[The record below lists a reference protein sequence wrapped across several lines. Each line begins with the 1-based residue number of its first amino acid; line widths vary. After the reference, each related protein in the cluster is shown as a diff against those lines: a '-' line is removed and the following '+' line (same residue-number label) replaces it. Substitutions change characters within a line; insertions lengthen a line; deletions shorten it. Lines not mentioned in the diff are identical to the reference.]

1 MICNNSLSPKRTAYI
16 NFPQINTIQSYIW
29 FMLKLL
35 SILWN
40 SFRMAMQELR
50 VNKLRT
56 FLSLF
61 GITIGIFCIIGVLAT
76 VDSLERKVQNDIKS
90 FGNNTIYIDKWQY
103 GGGNDYPWWKYLKR
117 PAMRY
122 EEMKFIKT
130 KSQLAANA
138 AMMVQTSS
146 SFSYEDNILSNVSIY
161 GISEEFNNIQTID
174 INNGRYLNETE
185 FTRGTPTGVV
195 GYKVAEELFGNVEKS
210 VGNKISYGG
219 KRVII
224 VGVIKKQGQ
233 SFIGG
238 FDFDQCII
246 VPYRYFASVYQ
257 PDNNQP
263 KILVQAKETVP
274 TSALQDELVGIMRQS
289 RRLSPTTEDNFTC
302 NDVALFSEQVKS
314 FFGQVSAGGW
324 AIAGL
329 SLIVGAFGVANIMF
343 VTVRER
349 TSQIGLKKA
358 LGAKR
363 RTILTE
369 FLLES
374 AFLCIIGGLIGLG
387 LVGILSIVLSSVLPF
402 PIFIAPNIIILALS
416 ICIILGIISGIIPAS
431 IAAKM
436 DPVVAIRTK

>member
-1 MICNNSLSPKRTAYI
+1 
-16 NFPQINTIQSYIW
+16 
-29 FMLKLL
+29 MLKLL

-40 SFRMAMQELR
+40 SFRMALQELR

-76 VDSLERKVQNDIKS
+76 VDSLERKVQDDIKS
-90 FGNNTIYIDKWQY
+90 FGNNTIYVDKWNY
-103 GGGNDYPWWKYLKR
+103 GGGNDYPWWKYMKR
-117 PAMRY
+117 PPMRID
-122 EEMKFIKT
+122 EMKFIKA

-138 AMMVQTSS
+138 AMFVSTNVNL
-146 SFSYEDNILSNVSIY
+146 SYKDNILSNINMY
-161 GISEEFNNIQTID
+161 GVSEEFNIIQTIE
-174 INNGRYLNETE
+174 IENGRYLNESE
-185 FTRGTPTGVV
+185 FTRGTTTGII
-195 GYKVAEELFGNVEKS
+195 GNKVADELFGNAQKA
-210 VGNKISYGG
+210 VGKELSYNGR
-219 KRVII
+219 RVIV

-233 SFIGG
+233 SFVGG
-238 FDFDQCII
+238 FDYDQSLI
-246 VPYRYFASVYQ
+246 VPYRYFAGVYN
-257 PDNNQP
+257 PDNNSP
-263 KILVQAKETVP
+263 FVMVQGKPNIASK
-274 TSALQDELVGIMRQS
+274 ALQDELTGIMRQI
-289 RRLSPTTEDNFTC
+289 RRLSPTDEDDFSC
-302 NDVALFSEQVKS
+302 NDVAMFSEQVKG

-369 FLLES
+369 FLIES
-374 AFLCIIGGLIGLG
+374 AFLCIIGGLVGLG
-387 LVGILSIVLSSVLPF
+387 LVWLLSLVLSTVLPF

>member
-1 MICNNSLSPKRTAYI
+1 
-16 NFPQINTIQSYIW
+16 
-29 FMLKLL
+29 MLKLL

-40 SFRMAMQELR
+40 SFRMALQELR

-90 FGNNTIYIDKWQY
+90 FGNNTIYIDKWNY
-103 GGGNDYPWWKYLKR
+103 GGGNDYPWWKYMKR
-117 PAMRY
+117 PPMRI
-122 EEMKFIKT
+122 EEMKFIKG
-130 KSQLAANA
+130 KSQLASNS
-138 AMMVQTSS
+138 AMFVSNNVNL
-146 SFSYEDNILSNVSIY
+146 SYKDNILSNVNMY
-161 GISEEFNNIQTID
+161 GVSEEFNIIQTID
-174 INNGRYLNETE
+174 IDNGRYLNESE
-185 FTRGTPTGVV
+185 FIRGTTTGII
-195 GYKVAEELFGNVEKS
+195 GYKVADELFGDAQKA
-210 VGNKISYGG
+210 VGKEVSYNGR
-219 KRVII
+219 KVIV

-233 SFIGG
+233 SFVGG
-238 FDFDQCII
+238 FDYDQSLI
-246 VPYRYFASVYQ
+246 VPYRYFASVYN
-257 PDNNQP
+257 PDNSSP
-263 KILVQAKETVP
+263 FIMVQGKANIASK
-274 TSALQDELVGIMRQS
+274 ALQDELTGIMRQT
-289 RRLSPTTEDNFTC
+289 RRLSPTDEDNFSC
-302 NDVALFSEQVKS
+302 NDVALFSEQVKG

-369 FLLES
+369 FLIES
-374 AFLCIIGGLIGLG
+374 AFLCIIGGLVGLG
-387 LVGILSIVLSSVLPF
+387 LVGLLSIVLSSVLPF

>member
-1 MICNNSLSPKRTAYI
+1 
-16 NFPQINTIQSYIW
+16 
-29 FMLKLL
+29 MLKLL

-40 SFRMAMQELR
+40 SFRMAVQELW

-76 VDSLERKVQNDIKS
+76 VDSLERKVQDDIKS
-90 FGNNTIYIDKWQY
+90 FGNNTIYIDKWNY
-103 GGGNDYPWWKYLKR
+103 SGGPDYPWWKFLKR
-117 PAMRY
+117 PQMKY
-122 EEMKFIKT
+122 EEWKFIKS
-130 KSQLAANA
+130 KSQLSSNL
-138 AMMVQTSS
+138 AMQVTTGVTVN
-146 SFSYEDNILSNVSIY
+146 FKENILSGVTLY
-161 GISEEFNNIQTID
+161 GVSEEFNSIQTID
-174 INNGRYLNETE
+174 IGNGRYVNESE
-185 FTRGTPTGVV
+185 FERGTAGCVV
-195 GYKVAEELFGNVEKS
+195 GFKVADELFGNAELA
-210 VGNKISYGG
+210 VGKELTYSG
-219 KRVII
+219 RHLTI

-238 FDFDQCII
+238 FDFDQCVI
-246 VPYRYFASVYQ
+246 VPYRYFASVYN
-257 PDNNQP
+257 PDNNNP
-263 KILVQAKETVP
+263 RILVQAKPNIP
-274 TSALQDELVGIMRQS
+274 TPALQDELVGLMRQA
-289 RRLSPTTEDNFTC
+289 RRLSPIDEDNFSC
-302 NDVALFSEQVKS
+302 NDVAIFGDQVKS

-358 LGAKR
+358 LGAKS

-369 FLLES
+369 FLIES
-374 AFLCIIGGLIGLG
+374 AFLCIVGGLIGLG
-387 LVGILSIVLSSVLPF
+387 LVGLLSLVLSSVLPF
-402 PIFIAPNIIILALS
+402 PIFIAPNIIILAMS

>member
-1 MICNNSLSPKRTAYI
+1 MV
-16 NFPQINTIQSYIW
+16 
-29 FMLKLL
+29 KLVL
-35 SILWN
+35 ILWN
-40 SFRMAMQELR
+40 SFRMALQELR

-76 VDSLERKVQNDIKS
+76 VDSLERKVQTDIKA
-90 FGNNTIYIDKWQY
+90 FGNNTIYVDKWYY
-103 GGGNDYPWWKYLKR
+103 GGGNDYPWWKYVKR
-117 PAMRY
+117 PPMRID
-122 EEMKFIKT
+122 EMRFIKA

-138 AMMVQTSS
+138 AMFVSNSVTL
-146 SFSYEDNILSNVSIY
+146 SYLDNILSNVNMY
-161 GISEEFNNIQTID
+161 GVSEEFNTIQTIEVEH
-174 INNGRYLNETE
+174 GRYINESE
-185 FTRGTPTGVV
+185 FSRGTPTCIIGSQ
-195 GYKVAEELFGNVEKS
+195 VAEELFTDPERA
-210 VGNKISYGG
+210 VGKEVSYGG
-219 KRVII
+219 RKVVV

-233 SFIGG
+233 SFVGG
-238 FDFDQCII
+238 FDYDQSLI
-246 VPYRYFASVYQ
+246 VPYQYFARIYN
-257 PDNNQP
+257 PDNSSP
-263 KILVQAKETVP
+263 YIMVQGK
-274 TSALQDELVGIMRQS
+274 TSIPSIALQDELVGIMRQV
-289 RRLSPTTEDNFTC
+289 RRLSPTEEDNFSA
-302 NDVALFSEQVKS
+302 NDVAQFSEQVS
-314 FFGQVSAGGW
+314 GFFGQVSAGGW

-358 LGAKR
+358 LGAKK

-369 FLLES
+369 FLIES

-387 LVGILSIVLSSVLPF
+387 LVWLLSLALTAALPF
-402 PIFIAPNIIILALS
+402 PIFIAGNIVILALS

>member
-1 MICNNSLSPKRTAYI
+1 MV
-16 NFPQINTIQSYIW
+16 
-29 FMLKLL
+29 KLL

-40 SFRMAMQELR
+40 SFRMALQELR

-90 FGNNTIYIDKWQY
+90 FGNNTIYVDKWNY
-103 GGGNDYPWWKYLKR
+103 GGGNDYPWWKYVKR
-117 PAMRY
+117 PPMRF

-138 AMMVQTSS
+138 AMFVSS
-146 SFSYEDNILSNVSIY
+146 NVNLNYQDNILSNVNIY
-161 GISEEFNNIQTID
+161 GVSEEFNTIQTID
-174 INNGRYLNETE
+174 IEHGRYLNESE
-185 FTRGTPTGVV
+185 FSRGTTTGII
-195 GYKVAEELFGNVEKS
+195 GYKVADELFGDAQRA
-210 VGNKISYGG
+210 VGKEVSYNGR
-219 KRVII
+219 RVIV

-233 SFIGG
+233 SFVGG
-238 FDFDQCII
+238 FDYDQSMI
-246 VPYRYFASVYQ
+246 VPYRYFAGIYN
-257 PDNNQP
+257 PDNSNP
-263 KILVQAKETVP
+263 FIMVQGRPNIAST
-274 TSALQDELVGIMRQS
+274 ALQDELTGIMRQT
-289 RRLSPTTEDNFTC
+289 RRLSPTDEDNFSC
-302 NDVALFSEQVKS
+302 NDVALFSEQVKG

-369 FLLES
+369 FLIES
-374 AFLCIIGGLIGLG
+374 AFLCIIGGLVGLG
-387 LVGILSIVLSSVLPF
+387 LVWLLSLVLSTVLPF

-416 ICIILGIISGIIPAS
+416 ICIVLGIISGIIPAS